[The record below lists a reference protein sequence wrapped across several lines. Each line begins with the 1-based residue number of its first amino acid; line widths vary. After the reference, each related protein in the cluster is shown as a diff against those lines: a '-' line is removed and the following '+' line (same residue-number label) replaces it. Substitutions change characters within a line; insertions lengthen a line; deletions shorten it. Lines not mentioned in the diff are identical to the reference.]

1 MQVLLHSPGRVRYK
15 HGLSEFRALFLP
27 FIINLGL
34 RTPHAG
40 VQLLG
45 LNCSSWQGGAAFL
58 CDRVPHAR
66 LLSAQ
71 CVTLLEF
78 AGPP

>member
-1 MQVLLHSPGRVRYK
+1 MQTHVTHAQLQT
-15 HGLSEFRALFLP
+15 LSLP
-27 FIINLGL
+27 FTIIWGL
-34 RTPHAG
+34 LPQTSI
-40 VQLLG
+40 QLQD
-45 LNCSSWQGGAAFL
+45 LNSSPWQGGAAFL
-58 CDRVPHAR
+58 CDRVPLAR